1 MAVASVRST
10 IAAAVSCRSLAAN
23 WTAPR
28 RAVNSP
34 VNRTARQQ
42 AVHSPSLAGRE
53 FAPGVGSWITLGP
66 GAGAAGAG
74 AFVAGAAAEGDG
86 GALGSAFSVSV
97 RVSADEV
104 PPSSN
109 RRKAMWTPPT
119 MIITTAA
126 ATITLRRCCVR
137 LPGIDAPLPAFAPPG
152 RSRGEAAAATCAARR
167 AAAM

>member
-1 MAVASVRST
+1 LSESGAAAGGGAGAGVAFAGAGGDWNIAAVRSGT
-10 IAAAVSCRSLAAN
+10 DGGGVCSFDDCRRGFVPLAGGELDGAAAGGELAGESDGA
-23 WTAPR
+23 A
-28 RAVNSP
+28 AGG
-34 VNRTARQQ
+34 AL
-42 AVHSPSLAGRE
+42 AGESLAGRE

-126 ATITLRRCCVR
+126 ATITLRRC
-137 LPGIDAPLPAFAPPG
+137 
-152 RSRGEAAAATCAARR
+152 
-167 AAAM
+167 

>member
-1 MAVASVRST
+1 VGRRGFVPLAGGELDG
-10 IAAAVSCRSLAAN
+10 AAAGGELAGESDGA
-23 WTAPR
+23 A
-28 RAVNSP
+28 AGG
-34 VNRTARQQ
+34 AL
-42 AVHSPSLAGRE
+42 AGESLAGRE